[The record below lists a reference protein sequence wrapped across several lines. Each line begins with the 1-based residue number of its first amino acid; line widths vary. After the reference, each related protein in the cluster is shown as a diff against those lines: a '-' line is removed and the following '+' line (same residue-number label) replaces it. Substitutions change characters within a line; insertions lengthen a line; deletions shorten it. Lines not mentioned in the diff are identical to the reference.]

1 MNTEI
6 TLEEM
11 KSMLDE
17 LPAFMMKKIVSL
29 LSEYKRDKEDGD
41 DIKFEVC
48 PKCGVVHPRL
58 FKAGKTAG

>member
-29 LSEYKRDKEDGD
+29 LSEHKKDNMPVPQGLLNWPV
-41 DIKFEVC
+41 FN
-48 PKCGVVHPRL
+48 
-58 FKAGKTAG
+58 